1 MDSYRYPDDA
11 ELTYMVKTFGCQA
24 ALGLEYG
31 APIGPN
37 FREHLA
43 GNQVNAAL
51 SLPVSNLACSQSRPV
66 CLHRT
71 MCLACLAQP
80 QHDVWTVV
88 AQELTLKVAVAI
100 VLSWPAF

>member
-43 GNQVNAAL
+43 GNQVSAAL
-51 SLPVSNLACSQSRPV
+51 NSYPHRILLVAKVGQCVCIVRYAWHVSHKCSTMSGQL
-66 CLHRT
+66 LH
-71 MCLACLAQP
+71 
-80 QHDVWTVV
+80 
-88 AQELTLKVAVAI
+88 K
-100 VLSWPAF
+100 S